1 MKVMEIAEFDYELE
15 YMYFSMLKKIGSNPG
30 MYIGDSSIE
39 KIYCFTSGYEY
50 ALKNIKN
57 YKLRFDDMFQKFV
70 IKYYNCENDI
80 HWDRLILMHNDS
92 KVAVDV
98 LLKLIDLFVEESNYF
113 SQT

>member
-1 MKVMEIAEFDYELE
+1 M
-15 YMYFSMLKKIGSNPG
+15 
-30 MYIGDSSIE
+30 
-39 KIYCFTSGYEY
+39 
-50 ALKNIKN
+50 KNIKN

-70 IKYYNCENDI
+70 INYYNCENDI

-98 LLKLIDLFVEESNYF
+98 LLKLIDLFVEESDYF